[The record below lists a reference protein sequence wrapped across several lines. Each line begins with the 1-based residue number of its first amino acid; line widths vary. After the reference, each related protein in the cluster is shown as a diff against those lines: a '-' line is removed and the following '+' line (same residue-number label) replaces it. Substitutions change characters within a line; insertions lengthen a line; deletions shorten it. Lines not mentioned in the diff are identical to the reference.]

1 MSEDAKS
8 SESDY
13 ESSLEE
19 DEFSGD
25 VSEEA
30 DSESDKRIGNKR
42 GSAKKMSSGPKKA

>member
-19 DEFSGD
+19 DEFSD
-25 VSEEA
+25 VSEEVE
-30 DSESDKRIGNKR
+30 SESDKRKSNKR
-42 GSAKKMSSGPKKA
+42 GSAKKIS